1 MKANRTK
8 ERENIFQ
15 IKYVKI
21 HLQAAGAA
29 QALPPLWYTSVCVLC
44 DPAQYEEAT
53 SPDFQVLVLH
63 FIDTFWNWLQSES
76 EPFPPGQNL

>member
-21 HLQAAGAA
+21 HLEAAGAA
-29 QALPPLWYTSVCVLC
+29 EVFPLYRT
-44 DPAQYEEAT
+44 
-53 SPDFQVLVLH
+53 
-63 FIDTFWNWLQSES
+63 
-76 EPFPPGQNL
+76 